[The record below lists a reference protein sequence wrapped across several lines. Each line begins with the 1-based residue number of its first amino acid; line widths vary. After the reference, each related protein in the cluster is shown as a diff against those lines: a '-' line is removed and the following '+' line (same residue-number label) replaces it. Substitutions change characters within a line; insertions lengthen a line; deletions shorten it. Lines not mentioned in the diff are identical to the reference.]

1 MTMQTTE
8 TTTKSSSPAGPG
20 RVLVIDDDKKL
31 CRLIG
36 TYLGPMGYEVSAAHT
51 GPDGVTKATDETWHA
66 VILDVM
72 LPGMDGF
79 EVLKQIRKKSDVPV
93 LMLTARGDEADRIVG
108 LEIGADDYLPKTFS
122 TRELLARLRAVMRRS
137 AQTSARQQTEDGREP
152 EIIVGKLRVDPNT
165 RTALFHD
172 QPLTLTPV
180 EYDLLA
186 SLSRARG
193 RVKSREQLLEEIRD
207 RNYEVFD
214 RSIDV
219 HISALRKKLGDDPKE
234 PRFIKTVRSAG
245 YMFINP
251 DHE

>member
-1 MTMQTTE
+1 MTAAPQRT
-8 TTTKSSSPAGPG
+8 
-20 RVLVIDDDKKL
+20 RLLVIDDDKKL
-31 CRLIG
+31 CRLIAE
-36 TYLGPMGYEVSAAHT
+36 YLMPMGYDVVLVHT
-51 GPDGVTKATDETWHA
+51 GPGGVEKARDGEWAA
-66 VILDVM
+66 IILDVM
-72 LPGMDGF
+72 LPGLDGF
-79 EVLKQIRKKSDVPV
+79 EVLKQIRKTSDVPV

-122 TRELLARLRAVMRRS
+122 TRELLARLRAVTRRS
-137 AQTSARQQTEDGREP
+137 TQASARKESADGREP
-152 EIIVGKLRVDPNT
+152 EVVVGKLRVDPNT
-165 RTALFHD
+165 RTAVFDD

-186 SLSRARG
+186 SLARARG
-193 RVKSREQLLEEIRD
+193 RVKTREQLLEEIRD

-251 DHE
+251 DAN